1 MRANCSAI
9 IGGKYSR
16 LVRQSVAVLLLRE
29 RAQQQISCTPP
40 AALFGSAAPA
50 GTAGRAAAA
59 GAAAAQNHNNNKT
72 NTPQH
77 TDSTGSSSS
86 THRHAP
92 PPNAQCPLPGSGS
105 KREGVP
111 LGCVCCV
118 GSPGVR
124 VLCVGRCACGFKWVC
139 KLQMHNAPTHT
150 SHPHLTSAPPNR
162 GA

>member
-40 AALFGSAAPA
+40 AALFGSAINPRVW
-50 GTAGRAAAA
+50 GLGCNTQTAQ
-59 GAAAAQNHNNNKT
+59 GAAAART
-72 NTPQH
+72 ATPRRP
-77 TDSTGSSSS
+77 T
-86 THRHAP
+86 
-92 PPNAQCPLPGSGS
+92 PNAHCPALEA
-105 KREGVP
+105 RERGVP

-150 SHPHLTSAPPNR
+150 PHPLG
-162 GA
+162 GATKVLGV